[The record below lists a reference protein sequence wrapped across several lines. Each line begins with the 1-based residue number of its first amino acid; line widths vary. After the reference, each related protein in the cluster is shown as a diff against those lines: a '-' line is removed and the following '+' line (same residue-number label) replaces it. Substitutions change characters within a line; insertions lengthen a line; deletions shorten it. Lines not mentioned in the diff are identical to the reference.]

1 MEHIKHMIKWQISVI
16 IAVIFAISAVAYFYA
31 TKNLIKPA
39 TTQEAIQFLFEY
51 PKEYLGALF
60 FGGIAKIATLLMVVV
75 SIGVTVRF
83 VVDDFGE
90 YSRRFALGYLIIN
103 WLATAL
109 IIVLQRNIIAYF
121 WVLLGVIAVICFFV
135 YLWMNADK

>member
-1 MEHIKHMIKWQISVI
+1 MRHLKHMIKWQISVI

-39 TTQEAIQFLFEY
+39 TTQEAIQFLFDY
-51 PKEYLGALF
+51 PKEYFWALL
-60 FGGIAKIATLLMVVV
+60 FGGIAKIATLLMFVV

-83 VVDDFGE
+83 IADDFEE
-90 YSRRFALGYLIIN
+90 YSRRFALGYLVIN
-103 WLATAL
+103 WMATAL

-121 WVLLGVIAVICFFV
+121 WVLLGVIAVICFLVF
-135 YLWMNADK
+135 LWMNADK

>member
-1 MEHIKHMIKWQISVI
+1 MERIKHMIKWQISLI

-60 FGGIAKIATLLMVVV
+60 FGSVAKIATFLMFVM
-75 SIGVTVRF
+75 SFGVTVRF
-83 VVDDFGE
+83 VADDFWE
-90 YSRRFALGYLIIN
+90 YSRRFALGYLVIN
-103 WLATAL
+103 WIATAL
-109 IIVLQRNIIAYF
+109 IIALQRNIIAYF

>member
-1 MEHIKHMIKWQISVI
+1 MKHLKHMIKWQISVI
-16 IAVIFAISAVAYFYA
+16 IAVIFAISAVVYFYA

-39 TTQEAIQFLFEY
+39 TTQEAIKFLFEY

-60 FGGIAKIATLLMVVV
+60 FGGIAKIATLLMVVM

-83 VVDDFGE
+83 VADDFWE
-90 YSRRFALGYLIIN
+90 YTRRFALGYLVIN
-103 WLATAL
+103 WMATAL

-121 WVLLGVIAVICFFV
+121 WVLLGVIVVICIFV

>member
-1 MEHIKHMIKWQISVI
+1 MKHLKHMIKWQISII
-16 IAVIFAISAVAYFYA
+16 IAVIFVISAVAYFYA

-60 FGGIAKIATLLMVVV
+60 FGGIAKIATLLMVVI

-83 VVDDFGE
+83 VADDFLE
-90 YSRRFALGYLIIN
+90 YSRRFALGYLVIN
-103 WLATAL
+103 WMTTAL